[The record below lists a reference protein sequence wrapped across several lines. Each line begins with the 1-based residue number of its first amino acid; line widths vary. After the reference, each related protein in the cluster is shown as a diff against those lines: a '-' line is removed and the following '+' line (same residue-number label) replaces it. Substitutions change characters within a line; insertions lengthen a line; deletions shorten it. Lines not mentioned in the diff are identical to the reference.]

1 MPFDLP
7 LLNYE
12 IELDLRWTRNCIIFK
27 ICRATAVGGDNP
39 VEATART
46 SATFEI
52 NNAKFC
58 VPLVTLSVND
68 DIIFLKH
75 LKRGVR
81 RIALWNK

>member
-7 LLNYE
+7 LINYE
-12 IELDLRWTRNCIIFK
+12 IELDLRWTRSCIIFK
-27 ICRATAVGGDNP
+27 IYRATAVGGDNP

-52 NNAKFC
+52 NTAKFC
-58 VPLVTLSVND
+58 AHLVTLSVND

-75 LKRGVR
+75 LELEG
-81 RIALWNK
+81 